1 MATRTQQHH
10 PHYGPSA
17 AAPSEP
23 FTPAMRD
30 RQARGKDP
38 YSHSRAGH
46 DDVMQAH
53 LGVGQGL
60 PSETFEERE
69 KKEFAMA
76 VLDNPDMLL
85 MHAQARGDS
94 VAGQRL
100 RFLRMMCPV
109 EHEKSEAGNK
119 MAGVATGTQRSS
131 RGGY

>member
-53 LGVGQGL
+53 LGVGQGYV
-60 PSETFEERE
+60 S
-69 KKEFAMA
+69 MCC
-76 VLDNPDMLL
+76 
-85 MHAQARGDS
+85 Q
-94 VAGQRL
+94 GQEWNI
-100 RFLRMMCPV
+100 C
-109 EHEKSEAGNK
+109 
-119 MAGVATGTQRSS
+119 
-131 RGGY
+131 